1 MPRASSGAE
10 CQMLRRTL
18 EGKKDEGMHRS
29 VTTST
34 DHFCLVFFFFLSILF
49 FHLQCLNN
57 NILCRYLYSW

>member
-34 DHFCLVFFFFLSILF
+34 DHFCLVFFFFFVNFIFS
-49 FHLQCLNN
+49 
-57 NILCRYLYSW
+57 SPMPK